1 MINHINN
8 LRKFLESNNAD
19 AILINSADEF
29 LSEYNILPLNSRYKI
44 TGFSGS
50 MGDCI
55 VTKENIYQIVDGRY
69 HEQADNEVNHEIVT
83 VLKMQQ
89 GSSPVSEIIKVLPKN
104 SSLLVTANKVSAKF
118 CETLEEKAVQKN
130 IKLIYINTDPVDD
143 LSQNTYTN
151 VKLTLVPKEI
161 TKFSAEEKFQKFAS
175 KLKENEVLAVT
186 LPVNFAYLTNLRNYD
201 FPYSAAPRAKALLTK
216 KELTIF
222 TDSKIPFSFN
232 GLKIKKL
239 ADFRKELG
247 KISDSIILT
256 DKTAISKADFMQIES
271 SNKIKNTN
279 IFDIKAQKY
288 NTEISHLK
296 SAFYRTDNVLKKMN
310 MLINSD
316 KQLSEYDLYC
326 SITEFFLEEGA
337 LALSFKPIIASGTNS
352 SIIHYGVASKSK
364 IIKDGDL
371 IMIDCGGYFE
381 GGIATDITRTFV
393 KGTPSDES
401 KRIYTKVLKA
411 FIAAYTKKYDKN
423 STWQDI
429 DLTARKKLSSEK
441 KNGYLFN
448 HSTGHGIGISVHE
461 HPPVCAPFDTY
472 AKKFKKNYVFSIEPG
487 LYKQGTGGVRLEN
500 AVYIKSISPKFVIE
514 ALSHY
519 PFEDK
524 LIDIDLLTKFEQK
537 FLEEWQNYGKKN
549 HICF

>member
-216 KELTIF
+216 KELTILRILKF
-222 TDSKIPFSFN
+222 RFHSK
-232 GLKIKKL
+232 
-239 ADFRKELG
+239 
-247 KISDSIILT
+247 
-256 DKTAISKADFMQIES
+256 
-271 SNKIKNTN
+271 
-279 IFDIKAQKY
+279 
-288 NTEISHLK
+288 
-296 SAFYRTDNVLKKMN
+296 V
-310 MLINSD
+310 
-316 KQLSEYDLYC
+316 
-326 SITEFFLEEGA
+326 
-337 LALSFKPIIASGTNS
+337 
-352 SIIHYGVASKSK
+352 
-364 IIKDGDL
+364 
-371 IMIDCGGYFE
+371 
-381 GGIATDITRTFV
+381 
-393 KGTPSDES
+393 
-401 KRIYTKVLKA
+401 
-411 FIAAYTKKYDKN
+411 
-423 STWQDI
+423 
-429 DLTARKKLSSEK
+429 
-441 KNGYLFN
+441 
-448 HSTGHGIGISVHE
+448 
-461 HPPVCAPFDTY
+461 
-472 AKKFKKNYVFSIEPG
+472 
-487 LYKQGTGGVRLEN
+487 
-500 AVYIKSISPKFVIE
+500 
-514 ALSHY
+514 
-519 PFEDK
+519 
-524 LIDIDLLTKFEQK
+524 
-537 FLEEWQNYGKKN
+537 
-549 HICF
+549 